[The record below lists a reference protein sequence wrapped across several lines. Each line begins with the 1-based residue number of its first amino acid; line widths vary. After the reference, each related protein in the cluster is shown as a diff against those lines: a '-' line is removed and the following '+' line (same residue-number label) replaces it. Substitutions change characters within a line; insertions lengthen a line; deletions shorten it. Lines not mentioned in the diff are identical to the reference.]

1 MAEDDTERTEDASPE
16 RRRKARE
23 DGQFPRSKDSGPV
36 VATIA
41 ALGIMGATAGEF
53 VGTIRG
59 FCLRCF
65 DDPLSL
71 VRGDVSLLG
80 HQATMVLVTLCV
92 PVAVAAAIAGTA
104 VGFLEAGFHPNFEL
118 LEVKMERLDPV
129 SKLQQMFSLKSG
141 LMSVLMSV
149 LRLVVVGVVAE
160 SVMEKEFPA
169 LTRLARAPL
178 GAAVWETAQVV
189 MRVAIWSTVAL
200 GVIAALDYG
209 WSWIRHEQ
217 SIKMSR
223 QELKDEHHQQEGSPQ
238 IRQRQRQRAR
248 EMLKRGMRKGVR
260 EATVIVTNPTHVAV
274 ALRYKQHEGAPV
286 VTTKGYDEIA
296 QQIKKLA
303 KEEGIPIIE
312 NVPLARALADRVRV
326 GRVIPADLYV
336 AVAELLAMVYRV
348 KNRGQ
353 RGVRA

>member
-1 MAEDDTERTEDASPE
+1 MADDDTERTEDASPE
-16 RRRKARE
+16 RRRRARE

-36 VATIA
+36 AATIA
-41 ALGIMGATAGEF
+41 ALGIIGATSGDF
-53 VGTIRG
+53 VATLRS

-71 VRGDVSLLG
+71 VRGDVGLLAE
-80 HQATMVLVTLCV
+80 QAGLVLITSCV
-92 PVAVAAAIAGTA
+92 PVAIAAAIAGTA

-118 LEVKMERLDPV
+118 LEVKLERLDPIA
-129 SKLQQMFSLKSG
+129 KLGQMFSPKSG
-141 LMSVLMSV
+141 SMSVVMSL
-149 LRLVVVGVVAE
+149 LRVVVVGVVAE
-160 SVMEKEFPA
+160 SVMEKEFPK

-178 GAAVWETAQVV
+178 GAAVLETAEVV
-189 MRVAIWSTVAL
+189 MRVAVWSTIAL
-200 GVIAALDYG
+200 GLIAALDYG
-209 WSWIRHEQ
+209 WSWWQHEQ

-238 IRQRQRQRAR
+238 IRARQRAR
-248 EMLKRGMRKGVR
+248 AREILKRGLRKGVK
-260 EATVIVTNPTHVAV
+260 EATVIVANPTHVAV
-274 ALRYKQHEGAPV
+274 ALRYKQHEGAPI

-296 QQIKKLA
+296 LQIKKLA

-312 NVPLARALADRVRV
+312 NRPLARALDERVRI

-336 AVAELLAMVYRV
+336 AVAELLAMVYRL
-348 KNRGQ
+348 KN

>member
-1 MAEDDTERTEDASPE
+1 MADDDTERTEDASPE

-23 DGQFPRSKDSGPV
+23 DGQFARSKDSGPV
-36 VATIA
+36 AATIA
-41 ALGIMGATAGEF
+41 SLGIIGATAGDF
-53 VGTIRG
+53 VGTIRA

-71 VRGDVSLLG
+71 VRGDVGLLG
-80 HQATMVLVTLCV
+80 HQAAMVLVTSCV

-118 LEVKMERLDPV
+118 LEVKLERLDPV
-129 SKLQQMFSLKSG
+129 SKLGQMFSPKAG
-141 LMSVLMSV
+141 LMSIVMSL
-149 LRLVVVGVVAE
+149 LRVVVVGVVAE
-160 SVMEKEFPA
+160 SVMEKEFSG

-189 MRVAIWSTVAL
+189 MRVASWSTVAL

-209 WSWIRHEQ
+209 WSWWQHEQ

-238 IRQRQRQRAR
+238 IRQRQRARAR
-248 EMLKRGMRKGVR
+248 EMLKRGLRKGVK

-336 AVAELLAMVYRV
+336 AVAELLAMVYRL
-348 KNRGQ
+348 KNRAV
-353 RGVRA
+353 RGIRA

>member
-1 MAEDDTERTEDASPE
+1 VADDDTERTEDASPE
-16 RRRKARE
+16 RRRRARE
-23 DGQFPRSKDSGPV
+23 EGQFPRSSDAGPV
-36 VATIA
+36 AATIA
-41 ALGIMGATAGEF
+41 ALGILGATAGDLI
-53 VGTIRG
+53 GTIRG

-80 HQATMVLVTLCV
+80 QQTAIVVLSSCL
-92 PVAVAAAIAGTA
+92 PMAIGAAIAGTA
-104 VGFLEAGFHPNFEL
+104 AGFLQAGFQPNFEL
-118 LEVKMERLDPV
+118 LEVKLERLDPIG
-129 SKLQQMFSLKSG
+129 KLGQMFSLKSG
-141 LMSVLMSV
+141 AMSVVMSV
-149 LRLVVVGVVAE
+149 LRVLVVGIVAE
-160 SVMEKEFPA
+160 SVMEKEFA
-169 LTRLARAPL
+169 SLTRLARAPL
-178 GAAVWETAQVV
+178 SAAVWETARVV
-189 MRVAIWSTVAL
+189 MQVMIWSTVAL

-209 WSWIRHEQ
+209 WSWWRHEQ

-248 EMLKRGMRKGVR
+248 EMLRRGMRKGVK
-260 EATVIVTNPTHVAV
+260 EATVVITNPTHVAV
-274 ALRYKQHEGAPV
+274 ALRYRQHEGAPR

-312 NVPLARALADRVRV
+312 NVPLARALAERVRV

-336 AVAELLAMVYRV
+336 AVAEILALVYRL
-348 KNRGQ
+348 KNRNK
-353 RGVRA
+353 RGIRA

>member
-1 MAEDDTERTEDASPE
+1 MAEDDDTERTEEASPE

-23 DGQFPRSKDSGPV
+23 DGQFARSKDSGPV
-36 VATIA
+36 AATIA
-41 ALGIMGATAGEF
+41 ALGIIGATAGDF
-53 VGTIRG
+53 IATMRG

-80 HQATMVLVTLCV
+80 HQAALLLVTSCL
-92 PVAVAAAIAGTA
+92 PIAIAAAIAGTA

-118 LEVKMERLDPV
+118 LEIKLERLEPLG
-129 SKLQQMFSLKSG
+129 KMKQMFSPKSG
-141 LMSVLMSV
+141 LMSVVMSL
-149 LRLVVVGVVAE
+149 LRVVVVGVVAE
-160 SVMEKEFPA
+160 AVMEKEFPA
-169 LTRLARAPL
+169 LTRLSRAPL

-189 MRVAIWSTVAL
+189 MRVAIWSTAAL

-209 WSWIRHEQ
+209 WSWFQHEQ

-260 EATVIVTNPTHVAV
+260 EATVVVTNPTHFAVAV
-274 ALRYKQHEGAPV
+274 ALRYKQNEGAPI

-303 KEEGIPIIE
+303 KEAGIPIIE

-336 AVAELLAMVYRV
+336 AVAELLAMVYRL
-348 KNRGQ
+348 KNRGL
-353 RGVRA
+353 RA

>member
-1 MAEDDTERTEDASPE
+1 MADDDDTEKTEDASPE
-16 RRRKARE
+16 RRKRARD

-36 VATIA
+36 AATIA
-41 ALGIMGATAGEF
+41 ALGIIGATAGDF
-53 VGTIRG
+53 VGTIRA

-71 VRGDVSLLG
+71 VQGDISLLAE
-80 HQATMVLVTLCV
+80 QAGVVLVTSCV
-92 PVAVAAAIAGTA
+92 PVAIAAAIAGTA

-118 LEVKMERLDPV
+118 LEVKLERLEPI
-129 SKLQQMFSLKSG
+129 SKLGQMFSPKSG
-141 LMSVLMSV
+141 AMSILMSL
-149 LRLVVVGVVAE
+149 LRVVVVGVVAE
-160 SVMEKEFPA
+160 SVMEKEFPK

-178 GAAVWETAQVV
+178 GAAVRETSQVV
-189 MRVAIWSTVAL
+189 MQVAIWSTLAL
-200 GVIAALDYG
+200 GLIAALDYG
-209 WSWIRHEQ
+209 WSWWRHEQ

-223 QELKDEHHQQEGSPQ
+223 QELKDEHKSQEGSPQ

-248 EMLKRGMRKGVR
+248 EMLKRGLRKGVR
-260 EATVIVTNPTHVAV
+260 EATVIVANPTHVAV

-296 QQIKKLA
+296 LQIKKLA

-312 NVPLARALADRVRV
+312 NRPLARALAERVRV

-336 AVAELLAMVYRV
+336 AVAELLALVYRL
-348 KNRGQ
+348 KNRGI
-353 RGVRA
+353 RA

>member
-1 MAEDDTERTEDASPE
+1 MADDDTERTEDASPE

-23 DGQFPRSKDSGPV
+23 DGQFPRSRDSGPV
-36 VATIA
+36 CATFA
-41 ALGIMGATAGEF
+41 ALGIIGATAGDF
-53 VGTIRG
+53 IGTIRN

-71 VRGDVSLLG
+71 VRGGDVSLLVQ
-80 HQATMVLVTLCV
+80 QAGMVLVTSCF
-92 PVAVAAAIAGTA
+92 PVAIAAAIAGTA

-118 LEVKMERLDPV
+118 LEVKLERLEPLG
-129 SKLQQMFSLKSG
+129 KLQQMFSPKSG
-141 LMSVLMSV
+141 AMSVALSMM
-149 LRLVVVGVVAE
+149 RVGVVGFVSE

-178 GAAVWETAQVV
+178 GAAVWETAQIV
-189 MRVAIWSTVAL
+189 MRVAVWSTMAL
-200 GVIAALDYG
+200 ALIAVLDYG
-209 WSWIRHEQ
+209 WSWWQHEQ

-238 IRQRQRQRAR
+238 IRQRQRARAR
-248 EMLKRGMRKGVR
+248 EMLRRGLRKGVR
-260 EATVIVTNPTHVAV
+260 EATVIVANPTHVAV
-274 ALRYKQHEGAPV
+274 ALRYKQNEGAPI

-296 QQIKKLA
+296 QQIKKIA

-312 NVPLARALADRVRV
+312 NRPLARALAERVRV

-336 AVAELLAMVYRV
+336 AVAELLAMVYRL
-348 KNRGQ
+348 KNRG
-353 RGVRA
+353 RRA